1 MDVTNASGTNST
13 LSNAQAQSLPGNLSD
28 SVTSALGGNSPS
40 ASTVAPTNPDG
51 SPVQQATP
59 ATPSSTL
66 PAAGTSGGVGDILGD
81 IYNSLGGASGLLNLG
96 AFGATAAY
104 GIDQAKKAQDD
115 TTAKANELKQ
125 IGQPLLDESKT
136 LLDQFKSGTLR
147 PEQQQLV
154 DFTTQQGQ
162 NLIDSGQALSAI
174 AQQAYQDYQSGKL
187 PQADEQ
193 KLNDQVAAQKQAVRQ
208 RLGSAGITDST
219 ILAAQ
224 DQQIDNQAMQT
235 RQSLLDAR
243 FATGNQAYDEWLKST
258 EAGQALKAQGYQ
270 FASTAFEQMLNDSL
284 SFSTAGMEPISQAIS
299 LEIQS
304 DKDLADSVNQLL
316 GNLAAAYAYTVG
328 GGGSNSAVNGLLGG
342 VKDLIGKITGSGS
355 TPSAGGSG
363 TSGAGAG
370 AAAGAGPVA
379 GGVGSVPAAGTVTA
393 PGVTAGGGSP
403 TAPGVTPS
411 GTGAPA
417 AIDPNVANLGNV
429 SASDM
434 FGSSAANALGQ
445 TAAGPINIGST
456 DLSTLTNSD
465 MFGSSA
471 SSALGS
477 AGPSGIDIGSADL
490 SAINPGQ
497 MFGTSATGALANV
510 GSAASAAGAAG
521 DAALSSVPGITA
533 GDTFA
538 SMSPQAAASID
549 AAGGNSA
556 ALSSASSYLGT
567 AAGIIG
573 GIMSLTTKEGKF
585 QGTASAAL
593 AGYQLGGPW
602 GALVGA
608 ILGYAQEGGVKDAQ
622 PFKAAGLTGITMDQA
637 WQDQNIARLASNP
650 AASIASKLGI
660 GSNTVAGKI
669 LDPAALF
676 GGHSGSHWRNWDA
689 FNKANPGIKVT
700 DDGNYALP
708 DGTKVTQKQLDDL
721 AGTWYGMTYHPDGDQ
736 AGWQQKFTDVMQSIY
751 APQLQAAGV
760 TGGTQQ
766 AVQTT
771 ERAGGGAAA
780 VRGARAA

>member
-328 GGGSNSAVNGLLGG
+328 GGAAGSGSNPLSGLLGG
-342 VKDLIGKITGSGS
+342 FEDLLKKYFKGSSSS
-355 TPSAGGSG
+355 TPNTPGTPGTPDGLSQGDVNQVSQGTDQAVGNQLGNTPPISLPNPNIGGGAAAPAGSVSIDPGSVAEVPG
-363 TSGAGAG
+363 SMDMTPGAISGGVASGAGVLGDVPGISAGDTFAGFSPGAASSIDAAAGGGGGAAAAGGG
-370 AAAGAGPVA
+370 AAAGGAVA
-379 GGVGSVPAAGTVTA
+379 GASGLSDVAGI
-393 PGVTAGGGSP
+393 S
-403 TAPGVTPS
+403 
-411 GTGAPA
+411 
-417 AIDPNVANLGNV
+417 
-429 SASDM
+429 
-434 FGSSAANALGQ
+434 
-445 TAAGPINIGST
+445 
-456 DLSTLTNSD
+456 
-465 MFGSSA
+465 
-471 SSALGS
+471 
-477 AGPSGIDIGSADL
+477 
-490 SAINPGQ
+490 
-497 MFGTSATGALANV
+497 
-510 GSAASAAGAAG
+510 
-521 DAALSSVPGITA
+521 A

-538 SMSPQAAASID
+538 SFSPSAASSLGGSGAGTIGGLSAGTASIPLAIIAAD
-549 AAGGNSA
+549 AAGLYGADQKANSIKRAATNQQARFSLGQYLAQRDQLAALEKSGKQSATPETSANLNSYFKLPTDITAEKFNNLSPDEQQKYADAWAQATGNSYMMGKVDGEQF
-556 ALSSASSYLGT
+556 LSGDGPGLQ
-567 AAGIIG
+567 
-573 GIMSLTTKEGKF
+573 LT
-585 QGTASAAL
+585 
-593 AGYQLGGPW
+593 QLM
-602 GALVGA
+602 
-608 ILGYAQEGGVKDAQ
+608 KDY
-622 PFKAAGLTGITMDQA
+622 
-637 WQDQNIARLASNP
+637 N
-650 AASIASKLGI
+650 
-660 GSNTVAGKI
+660 
-669 LDPAALF
+669 
-676 GGHSGSHWRNWDA
+676 
-689 FNKANPGIKVT
+689 
-700 DDGNYALP
+700 
-708 DGTKVTQKQLDDL
+708 QKQFAQDSFQTPELGSPEYL
-721 AGTWYGMTYHPDGDQ
+721 ALLQ
-736 AGWQQKFTDVMQSIY
+736 SVMG
-751 APQLQAAGV
+751 PG
-760 TGGTQQ
+760 
-766 AVQTT
+766 
-771 ERAGGGAAA
+771 
-780 VRGARAA
+780 